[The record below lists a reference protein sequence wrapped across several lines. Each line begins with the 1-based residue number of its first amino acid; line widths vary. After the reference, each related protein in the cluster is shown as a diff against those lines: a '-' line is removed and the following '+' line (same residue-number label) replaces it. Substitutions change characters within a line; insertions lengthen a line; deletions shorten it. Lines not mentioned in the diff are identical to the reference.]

1 MNSGTAGM
9 LQEQF
14 VVRVADLERLLNAAA
29 LENLSIENDH
39 TSVTDIARDL
49 LNKAGWLSEEK

>member
-1 MNSGTAGM
+1 MAHPPPIANWGSTI
-9 LQEQF
+9 
-14 VVRVADLERLLNAAA
+14 NAAA